1 MLHPGKAGLKVLGD
15 RRGEKN
21 YIDLPK
27 LYTFP
32 SREAKEHILYEHAIK
47 IRECAFKIR
56 GLAITIHGHAFRI
69 WEIAV
74 SFLLRAIILSGFR

>member
-1 MLHPGKAGLKVLGD
+1 MIHPGKAGLKVLGH

-32 SREAKEHILYEHAIK
+32 SREAKEHILYENVVQVN
-47 IRECAFKIR
+47 REVEQMCID
-56 GLAITIHGHAFRI
+56 ITQFAKK
-69 WEIAV
+69 
-74 SFLLRAIILSGFR
+74 

>member
-21 YIDLPK
+21 YTDLPK

-32 SREAKEHILYEHAIK
+32 SREAKEHILYENFVQVN
-47 IRECAFKIR
+47 R
-56 GLAITIHGHAFRI
+56 
-69 WEIAV
+69 
-74 SFLLRAIILSGFR
+74 